1 MQLARAYR
9 CRRRSF
15 PIKRDDTFN
24 PGPIETEGTH
34 STGFIDRFQTLIPTI
49 PVGRIGQPQDI
60 APGVV
65 FLASS
70 DSEWMTGETLYV
82 TGGLH

>member
-1 MQLARAYR
+1 MD
-9 CRRRSF
+9 F
-15 PIKRDDTFN
+15 
-24 PGPIETEGTH
+24 
-34 STGFIDRFQTLIPTI
+34 FQTLIPTI
-49 PVGRIGQPQDI
+49 PLGRLGQPQDI

-82 TGGLH
+82 TRGLC